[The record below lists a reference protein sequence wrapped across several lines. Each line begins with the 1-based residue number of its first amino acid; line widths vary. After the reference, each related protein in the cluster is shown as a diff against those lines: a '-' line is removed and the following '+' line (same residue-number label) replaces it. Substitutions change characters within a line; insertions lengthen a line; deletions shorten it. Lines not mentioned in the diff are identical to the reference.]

1 LDGAAYKVELSGA
14 VVAAAAQD
22 SGASDAGASD
32 GSPQLEEVLPHAQ
45 GQQTLILGLALG
57 ILAVGFAI
65 LYRTPS
71 RQGEGQTARPAAAG
85 QKGRPASRQGEE

>member
-22 SGASDAGASD
+22 SGAGDAGASD
-32 GSPQLEEVLPHAQ
+32 GSQQLEEVLPHAQ

-65 LYRTPS
+65 LYRAPS
-71 RQGEGQTARPAAAG
+71 RPSEGQAAQPAAAG
-85 QKGRPASRQGEE
+85 RKGRPASRQGAE